1 MERENPCDSIE
12 REENSGRNDY
22 SCIDVRGWIY
32 CTGEV
37 IDLPKHKKF
46 ILNSNRKTYHM
57 IQMLQGCIW
66 EIVNVLF

>member
-1 MERENPCDSIE
+1 MEKDPVERENPCDSIE

-37 IDLPKHKKF
+37 IDLPKSIKSSF
-46 ILNSNRKTYHM
+46 LIATGRLT
-57 IQMLQGCIW
+57 I
-66 EIVNVLF
+66 